1 MQCDSRSSGQGS
13 TMDYNHFQLPVSVD
27 YWNYSYG
34 SEFGSGLLI
43 IQAILKHLTNEMV
56 FKVWE
61 KHH

>member
-1 MQCDSRSSGQGS
+1 
-13 TMDYNHFQLPVSVD
+13 MDYKHFQLPVSVD

-34 SEFGSGLLI
+34 SEFGLGLLI